1 MTDRMQELRAREQ
14 ILAISLYYWSRY
26 HLPDYPPVRVLMQ
39 LGLWHGREGGA
50 GSRAGVTRRSS
61 SHSRMNACIRRI
73 LPSERP
79 IRMDYHQQAVRA
91 TTKRLREDQQSGWS
105 RLREFLDEQGIR
117 PTDVALAVINPD
129 DVSELV
135 AVVVQSRSRMF
146 EILLD
151 YPRGLDLSLAMSE
164 ATVSSSDH
172 DAERIFNENVEWVE
186 AALRVLADEG
196 EGGST

>member
-1 MTDRMQELRAREQ
+1 VRTVYAQGVAAELNP
-14 ILAISLYYWSRY
+14 S
-26 HLPDYPPVRVLMQ
+26 
-39 LGLWHGREGGA
+39 
-50 GSRAGVTRRSS
+50 
-61 SHSRMNACIRRI
+61 
-73 LPSERP
+73 PSERP
-79 IRMDYHQQAVRA
+79 IRMDYQQAVRA

-117 PTDVALAVINPD
+117 PTEVALAVIYPD

-196 EGGST
+196 EGGSA

>member
-1 MTDRMQELRAREQ
+1 MVILVTLRM
-14 ILAISLYYWSRY
+14 
-26 HLPDYPPVRVLMQ
+26 V
-39 LGLWHGREGGA
+39 
-50 GSRAGVTRRSS
+50 
-61 SHSRMNACIRRI
+61 ACIRRI
-73 LPSERP
+73 LPSERH
-79 IRMDYHQQAVRA
+79 IRMDYQQAVRA
-91 TTKRLREDQQSGWS
+91 TTKRLRENQQSGWS

-117 PTDVALAVINPD
+117 PTEVALAVIYPD
-129 DVSELV
+129 DVSLLV

-186 AALRVLADEG
+186 AALTVLADES

>member
-1 MTDRMQELRAREQ
+1 
-14 ILAISLYYWSRY
+14 
-26 HLPDYPPVRVLMQ
+26 
-39 LGLWHGREGGA
+39 
-50 GSRAGVTRRSS
+50 
-61 SHSRMNACIRRI
+61 
-73 LPSERP
+73 
-79 IRMDYHQQAVRA
+79 MDYQQAVRA

-117 PTDVALAVINPD
+117 PTEVALAVIYPD
-129 DVSELV
+129 DVSLLV

-186 AALRVLADEG
+186 AALTVLADES

>member
-1 MTDRMQELRAREQ
+1 
-14 ILAISLYYWSRY
+14 
-26 HLPDYPPVRVLMQ
+26 
-39 LGLWHGREGGA
+39 
-50 GSRAGVTRRSS
+50 
-61 SHSRMNACIRRI
+61 
-73 LPSERP
+73 
-79 IRMDYHQQAVRA
+79 MDYQQAVRA

-117 PTDVALAVINPD
+117 PTEAALAVIYPD
-129 DVSELV
+129 DVSQLV

-172 DAERIFNENVEWVE
+172 DAERIFNENVEWIK
-186 AALRVLADEG
+186 AALTVLADES